1 MMDDGLMD
9 GSSWNRVPPQEKIL
23 RSLLEFSLSYLYTAL
38 SWQQVIPSLSTVF
51 STSLDMVLGTGD
63 YAEGVS

>member
-1 MMDDGLMD
+1 MDDGLMD
-9 GSSWNRVPPQEKIL
+9 GSSWKTVPPQEKLL
-23 RSLLEFSLSYLYTAL
+23 RSLLEFSLSYLHRAL

-51 STSLDMVLGTGD
+51 SRSLDMVLGTGD